1 MAFHSR
7 QISRELRAIDPLTV
21 LAGLYL
27 GLNLVAALAFAYD
40 KAKAK
45 RNTWRTNEGT
55 LLVLAF
61 LGPFGA
67 FLSMQVF
74 RHKTRKLKFFLVP
87 AFLVLHGIIIVYLLL
102 ILRL

>member
-1 MAFHSR
+1 
-7 QISRELRAIDPLTV
+7 V
-21 LAGLYL
+21 AGLYL
-27 GLNLVAALAFAYD
+27 GLNLIAALAFAYD
-40 KAKAK
+40 KSRAK
-45 RNTWRTNEGT
+45 RNAWRISEGV

-74 RHKTRKLKFFLVP
+74 RHKTRKLRFFLVP
-87 AFLVLHGIIIVYLLL
+87 VFLVIHGVAILYLLL

>member
-1 MAFHSR
+1 MS
-7 QISRELRAIDPLTV
+7 
-21 LAGLYL
+21 
-27 GLNLVAALAFAYD
+27 
-40 KAKAK
+40 
-45 RNTWRTNEGT
+45 EGF

-74 RHKTRKLKFFLVP
+74 RHKTRKLRFLLVP
-87 AFLVLHGIIIVYLLL
+87 VFLVLHGAAILYLLL

>member
-1 MAFHSR
+1 MG
-7 QISRELRAIDPLTV
+7 IDLIQV

-27 GLNLVAALAFAYD
+27 GLNLLAALVFAYD

-45 RNTWRTNEGT
+45 RKTWRTSEGA

-74 RHKTRKLKFFLVP
+74 RHKTRNLRFLLVP
-87 AFLVLHGIIIVYLLL
+87 AFLVLHGAAILYLLL

>member
-1 MAFHSR
+1 MG
-7 QISRELRAIDPLTV
+7 IDLLTV
-21 LAGLYL
+21 LAGFYL
-27 GLNLVAALAFAYD
+27 GLNLVAAMAFACD

-45 RNTWRTNEGT
+45 RNTWRISEVA

-74 RHKTRKLKFFLVP
+74 HHKTRKLKFFLVP
-87 AFLVLHGIIIVYLLL
+87 VFLVIHGVAILFLLL

>member
-1 MAFHSR
+1 M
-7 QISRELRAIDPLTV
+7 IAIDPLTV

-27 GLNLVAALAFAYD
+27 GLNLIAALAFAYD
-40 KAKAK
+40 KSRAK
-45 RNTWRTNEGT
+45 RNTWRTSEDV
-55 LLVLAF
+55 LLGLAF

-74 RHKTRKLKFFLVP
+74 HHKTRKLKFFLVP
-87 AFLVLHGIIIVYLLL
+87 VFLVLHGAAILYLLL

>member
-1 MAFHSR
+1 M
-7 QISRELRAIDPLTV
+7 DPLTA

-27 GLNLVAALAFAYD
+27 GLNLIAALAFAYD
-40 KAKAK
+40 KSRAK
-45 RNTWRTNEGT
+45 RNAWRTSEGV

-87 AFLVLHGIIIVYLLL
+87 VFLAIHGSFILYLLL

>member
-1 MAFHSR
+1 MAFHAR
-7 QISRELRAIDPLTV
+7 KISWELIAIDSLTV

-27 GLNLVAALAFAYD
+27 GLNLVAALVFAYD

-45 RNTWRTNEGT
+45 RNSWRTSEGV

-67 FLSMQVF
+67 FLAMQVF
-74 RHKTRKLKFFLVP
+74 HHKTRKLKFFLVP
-87 AFLVLHGIIIVYLLL
+87 AFLILHSIIVVYL
-102 ILRL
+102 ILILPL

>member
-1 MAFHSR
+1 MG
-7 QISRELRAIDPLTV
+7 IDLLTV

-27 GLNLVAALAFAYD
+27 GLNLVAALAFASD
-40 KAKAK
+40 KSRAK
-45 RNTWRTNEGT
+45 RKTWRTSEGA

-61 LGPFGA
+61 IGPFGA

-74 RHKTRKLKFFLVP
+74 RHKTRKLRFHLVP
-87 AFLVLHGIIIVYLLL
+87 AFLVLHVAAILYLLL